1 MEITTLNF
9 FYGEYL
15 LSYIQSINHPE
26 TINIY
31 HNEPTY
37 MQHPQRQRDEGLI
50 HQIPPLYIAASS
62 ECRTDG
68 AVFGKDLQQ
77 SRYSQY
83 MSCLIMNKLE
93 TRVRK
98 SMASSVNT

>member
-1 MEITTLNF
+1 MTLNF

-15 LSYIQSINHPE
+15 LIYIEVYTTQKLS
-26 TINIY
+26 TLY

-37 MQHPQRQRDEGLI
+37 MQHPQRQKDEGLI

-77 SRYSQY
+77 SRYFQY
-83 MSCLIMNKLE
+83 MSGLIMNKLE

-98 SMASSVNT
+98 SMASSVNK

>member
-1 MEITTLNF
+1 MTLNF
-9 FYGEYL
+9 FYGEYIVDL
-15 LSYIQSINHPE
+15 YRSIYHAE

-37 MQHPQRQRDEGLI
+37 MQHLQQQKDEGLI
-50 HQIPPLYIAASS
+50 HQILPLYIAASS

-83 MSCLIMNKLE
+83 MSGLIMNKLE
-93 TRVRK
+93 RIRKTRGQL
-98 SMASSVNT
+98 S